1 MYIWGSLLVAILL
14 AWIGSK
20 VYQAN
25 RNLVTLN
32 VRDAEVRDVV
42 RKIEWQTWET
52 IVVNK
57 DVKGKVTLNVRRMP
71 LEEVLSIIS
80 DQTSSRSLALYPI
93 YSKGK
98 SIVNLRKFVRGDLE
112 RDAAGWTNFTRRGFG
127 GPGGPG
133 GRGGPGGF
141 GGGGPGGFGGFPGGF
156 ADTVRGQN
164 SLVTLN
170 VTSKDLG
177 FAAQALSRF
186 ARAQVVPEDGA
197 NAIVSVSLHGV
208 PFRDA
213 VAKVAKVAGMK
224 SDVFYALQAQP
235 DFGRDND
242 DDRDRRRDF
251 ARGDGEDV
259 EGRRRFSREERN
271 SETNREARAEQW
283 AAMRQ
288 REEEIT
294 LATMTPE
301 EQAKMKEEQQKIEEI
316 RNLPPEEQRQ
326 RFEQM
331 RNDPQMRQRM
341 ESRMNSNFKNTTP
354 DQKVESARRRAEM
367 RARREQQQQSGR
379 R

>member
-1 MYIWGSLLVAILL
+1 MYIWCSLLVAILFGWVGYK
-14 AWIGSK
+14 A
-20 VYQAN
+20 YQAN

-32 VRDAEVRDVV
+32 VRNAEVRDVV
-42 RKIEWQTWET
+42 RKIQWQTWET

-57 DVKGKVTLNVRRMP
+57 DVKGKITLNVRRMP
-71 LEEVLSIIS
+71 LEEVLGIIA

-98 SIVNLRKFVRGDLE
+98 SIVNLRKFVRGDLD

-127 GPGGPG
+127 G
-133 GRGGPGGF
+133 RGGP
-141 GGGGPGGFGGFPGGF
+141 GGGGPGGFGGPPGGF

-170 VTSKDLG
+170 VTGKDLG
-177 FAAQALSRF
+177 FAALALSRF

-197 NAIVSVSLHGV
+197 SATVSVSLRNV
-208 PFRDA
+208 SLRSA
-213 VAKVAKVAGMK
+213 VAKVARAAQMK

-235 DFGRDND
+235 DFARD
-242 DDRDRRRDF
+242 DDDGDRRRGF
-251 ARGDGEDV
+251 GRGEGQDGE
-259 EGRRRFSREERN
+259 GRGRFRD

-283 AAMRQ
+283 TAMRQ
-288 REEEIT
+288 RDMEVT

-301 EQAKMKEEQQKIEEI
+301 EQAKMKEEQQKMEEI

-326 RFEQM
+326 RFEEI
-331 RNDPQMRQRM
+331 RNDPQIRQRM
-341 ESRMNSNFKNTTP
+341 ESRANSNFKHTTP
-354 DQKVESARRRAEM
+354 DQKVETARRRAEM
-367 RARREQQQQSGR
+367 RARREQQQRSGR